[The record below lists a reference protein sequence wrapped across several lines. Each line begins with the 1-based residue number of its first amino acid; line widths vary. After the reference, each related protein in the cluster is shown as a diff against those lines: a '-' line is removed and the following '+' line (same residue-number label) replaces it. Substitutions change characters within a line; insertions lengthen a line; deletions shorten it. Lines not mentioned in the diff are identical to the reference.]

1 MQDYVYYHYFILIFF
16 IIFIIIS
23 NYMKLESGMFLADG
37 FTQLT

>member
-1 MQDYVYYHYFILIFF
+1 MQDYVYYHYFILIF
-16 IIFIIIS
+16 FIIIS